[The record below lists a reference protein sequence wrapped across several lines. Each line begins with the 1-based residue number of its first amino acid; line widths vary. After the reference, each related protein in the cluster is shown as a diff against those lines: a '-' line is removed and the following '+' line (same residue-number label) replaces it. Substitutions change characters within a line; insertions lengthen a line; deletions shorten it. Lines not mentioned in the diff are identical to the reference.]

1 MASIAGSQRSMRP
14 SSIFEGSILVGAAL
28 ALAAETA
35 ALNPAST
42 PNIPATKVVP
52 ENFNMEN
59 PFVSCL
65 KS

>member
-1 MASIAGSQRSMRP
+1 MRP

-35 ALNPAST
+35 ALNPANT